1 MSEEIWRP
9 IKGYEGLYEVSNMG
23 RVRSLDWYDILGR
36 KRKGKLIQ
44 NTICTCGYCQTGLT
58 KDGKR
63 KRYMT
68 HRLVAEAFIPNPNGF
83 SEINHKDE
91 NKLNNTVDNLEWCDR
106 IYNINYGT
114 GHDRGSD
121 KLKKKVYCYDKDFNL
136 IKIYNSA
143 QETSED
149 GYQPSHVID
158 VALGKRKTHKNM
170 IFKYEEV

>member
-1 MSEEIWRP
+1 
-9 IKGYEGLYEVSNMG
+9 
-23 RVRSLDWYDILGR
+23 
-36 KRKGKLIQ
+36 
-44 NTICTCGYCQTGLT
+44 
-58 KDGKR
+58 
-63 KRYMT
+63 MT

-106 IYNINYGT
+106 IYNVNYGT